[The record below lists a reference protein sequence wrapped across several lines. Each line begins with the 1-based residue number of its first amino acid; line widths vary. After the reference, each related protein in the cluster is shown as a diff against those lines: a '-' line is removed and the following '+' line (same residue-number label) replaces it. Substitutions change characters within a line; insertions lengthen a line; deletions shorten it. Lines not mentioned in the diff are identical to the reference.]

1 MPPPQASY
9 LSRTSDK
16 GYDPATLSDDEPDSD
31 SGSVTSRSTWTSS
44 AAAGAGDETAILGLV
59 DGLIPEDRLA
69 EELADWKISRV
80 GGLPSFPLTHA
91 PPPSSSH
98 CLSCSQPMPLLLQL
112 YCPLPSS
119 TLERVLYVFSCPR
132 PQCRRKE
139 GAVRVWRA
147 NGVWREGKVEE
158 ERREREERE
167 REERRE
173 RAKNLDLGGLVFA
186 SSSGVEANKSAN
198 PFNPFAPP
206 SSASASSN
214 PFVLPAS
221 SSTASATASTAP
233 ASNPFASTS
242 NPFAAPAPPP
252 SPAPAAPPP
261 SPAPA
266 ASFSTTSPLAQT
278 TSSWSSS
285 SHLSSTLP
293 SHPAQYLT
301 TMYEPPSSTS
311 TSKGKGKG
319 KERELAKALEVG
331 LRLDAED
338 HGMDSD
344 DDDEEGGTRRA
355 GKGSGGRVKKGAPV
369 SAGDKRKTGSA
380 AAGGSGGGGEW
391 QKEGYEVQ
399 KVKGVDEV
407 FLRFQERVAREGRQ
421 VVRYE
426 YGAEPLPYT
435 GSSSAYRMLYRSS
448 SSDSLGHFSPAHL
461 PPCLSCRSPTT
472 FEAQLMPHLVSLCPD
487 QDWAT
492 VWVVSCSQ
500 ECGGGAGGERTEEG
514 DNWREERA
522 LVEWEE
528 EAV

>member
-16 GYDPATLSDDEPDSD
+16 GYDPATLSDDDSDSD
-31 SGSVTSRSTWTSS
+31 SGSVASRSTWTSS
-44 AAAGAGDETAILGLV
+44 AAAGDETAILGLV
-59 DGLIPEDRLA
+59 DGLIPEDRLD

-80 GGLPSFPLTHA
+80 GGLPSFPLIYA

-98 CLSCSQPMPLLLQL
+98 CLSCSNPMPLLLQL
-112 YCPLPSS
+112 YCPLSSS

-132 PQCRRKE
+132 PECRRKE

-147 NGVWREGKVEE
+147 NGVWREGKQEE
-158 ERREREERE
+158 ERRAREERE

-186 SSSGVEANKSAN
+186 SSASSSNAEGSKSAN
-198 PFNPFAPP
+198 PFNPFAPRTP
-206 SSASASSN
+206 AASSN
-214 PFVLPAS
+214 PFVLPS
-221 SSTASATASTAP
+221 SSTATAPATASTAP

-242 NPFAAPAPPP
+242 NPSAAPAP
-252 SPAPAAPPP
+252 S
-261 SPAPA
+261 SEPAPA
-266 ASFSTTSPLAQT
+266 ASSPTASPLAQT

-285 SHLSSTLP
+285 SSSTLP
-293 SHPAQYLT
+293 SYPAQYLT
-301 TMYEPPSSTS
+301 TMYEPPSSS
-311 TSKGKGKG
+311 SSRAKGKG
-319 KERELAKALEVG
+319 KERELAKAMEMG
-331 LRLDAED
+331 LRLDAD
-338 HGMDSD
+338 DDAPDDDD
-344 DDDEEGGTRRA
+344 DDDEGTRRA

-369 SAGDKRKTGSA
+369 SAGDKRKTGTTGA
-380 AAGGSGGGGEW
+380 GGGGEW

-435 GSSSAYRMLYRSS
+435 ASSSAYRLLYPSS
-448 SSDSLGHFSPAHL
+448 TFSSSLGHYSPRNL
-461 PPCLSCRSPTT
+461 PPCPSCRSPTT

-492 VWVVSCSQ
+492 VWVASCRE
-500 ECGGGAGGERTEEG
+500 ECGGGAGGEGTEEG
-514 DNWREERA
+514 ENWREERA